1 MALQTTSNRKN
12 SLEVGTCIHLRLY
25 TAINICISY
34 IYLYIYIC
42 IKIIINICTYMCI
55 YIYIHLITYERS
67 NRHILEQCYSY
78 KFGGM
83 EINKPIMC
91 TTHEPLE
98 SRLRWLC
105 LKMGHT
111 HCVYWGLVYFQPL
124 DLVCHIFRQTT
135 GVTERPRRF
144 DTAARAGWKPHDHA
158 CIFYGI
164 SKE

>member
-1 MALQTTSNRKN
+1 MALHTTSNRKN

-98 SRLRWLC
+98 SRFLKVVVSENGAHPLC
-105 LKMGHT
+105 ILGPSIFST
-111 HCVYWGLVYFQPL
+111 IGFGVPYFQTNHRSDRAAPPL
-124 DLVCHIFRQTT
+124 RGRMETT
-135 GVTERPRRF
+135 
-144 DTAARAGWKPHDHA
+144 
-158 CIFYGI
+158 
-164 SKE
+164 